1 MVLIRNYAFIL
12 ILALISLSSCSQNDG
27 LAPGYR
33 WELFKNTPNWEL
45 AKAIKQED
53 TVAILEIVKQKEIN
67 INLQE
72 PKFGRTLLML
82 AVGNDKFYSTQA
94 LIKAGA
100 DLNIRDSAGDQ
111 AIHEAVRFISLRKN
125 SYIILKLLLENHA
138 DANAYSA
145 NGVNATPLE
154 GGVADF
160 PCFKLLMSYGADPY
174 FQFRDHSFAVWP
186 TMFID
191 ERKDGILAARDL
203 ILERKMPIPNPIAR
217 SLDGRRPLDIFYFL
231 HSLKFQENS
240 EKQNAKIEIL
250 NYLKEINFPANG
262 VYKKN

>member
-1 MVLIRNYAFIL
+1 MRLTKKYAFIL
-12 ILALISLSSCSQNDG
+12 ILILGCLSSCSQNDG
-27 LAPGYR
+27 LAPGYK

-94 LIKAGA
+94 LIAARA
-100 DLNIRDSAGDQ
+100 DLNIRDSSGDQ

-138 DANAYSA
+138 DANSYSV

-174 FQFRDHSFAVWP
+174 FQLSDHTFAVWL

-191 ERKDGILAARDL
+191 ERKDGILAAKDL
-203 ILERKMPIPNPIAR
+203 ILNRKMSIPNPLTR
-217 SLDGRRPLDIFYFL
+217 SLDGRSPLDIFYFL
-231 HSLKFQENS
+231 HSLKFEENS
-240 EKQNAKIEIL
+240 EKQKAKVEIL
-250 NYLKEINFPANG
+250 NYLKEISFPENG